1 MSEEEIDQDA
11 RAVREFETMI
21 MRNQQEAISDLES
34 DDVNSLNILI
44 KLAEPHAN
52 TDEEHRAV
60 RHIKKRVQ
68 QL

>member
-1 MSEEEIDQDA
+1 MSEEQDCQPQAKFLKMLEDQ
-11 RAVREFETMI
+11 RE
-21 MRNQQEAISDLES
+21 EALYDLVASDV
-34 DDVNSLNILI
+34 DSLNILI

-60 RHIKKRVQ
+60 RHIKKRVE